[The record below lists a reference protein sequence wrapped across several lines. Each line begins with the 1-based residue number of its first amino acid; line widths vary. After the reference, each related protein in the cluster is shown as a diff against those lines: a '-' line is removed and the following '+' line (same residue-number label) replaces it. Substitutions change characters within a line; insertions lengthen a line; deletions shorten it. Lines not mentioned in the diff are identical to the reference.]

1 MILKSRKQTGFTLL
15 EIIVALAILT
25 IALSAIVTV
34 GSNRAETLIIL
45 REKNRALVVANNILQ
60 RYTSESQQVSVGLI
74 DGVQENGNTAWKWQ
88 VNVQPSSN
96 QYIYRLDVKVSKD
109 ADFDY
114 AQASL
119 VGFKWH

>member
-1 MILKSRKQTGFTLL
+1 MLKSRKQTGFTLL
-15 EIIVALAILT
+15 EIVVALAILT

-34 GSNRAETLIIL
+34 GSNRAETLIQL
-45 REKNRALVVANNILQ
+45 REKNRALIVANNILQ
-60 RYTSESQQVSVGLI
+60 RYTSESQQVVVGLI

-88 VNVQPSSN
+88 LNVQPSSN
-96 QYIYRLDVKVSKD
+96 EYIYRLDVKVSKD